1 MKSMFSYM
9 GSILLGALTVL
20 ICIAIFIVN
29 IQATEIRSAFN
40 NYVEQIEASD
50 FNENV
55 ILWCMNSAAEN
66 GWTLELSNETTYEE
80 LRSYRVTLRYN
91 IEVPIIG
98 IDVRSGTIEGYAK

>member
-1 MKSMFSYM
+1 M

-29 IQATEIRSAFN
+29 IQVTEIRSAFN

-50 FNENV
+50 FNEYV
-55 ILWCMNSAAEN
+55 ILACMDSAAEN
-66 GWTLELSNETTYEE
+66 GWTLELSDETTYEE

-91 IEVPIIG
+91 VELPIIG
-98 IDVRSGTIEGYAK
+98 VDVRSGSIEGYAK